1 MLGGSV
7 LIYLMAGGAV
17 VSWSLAFIHSFVCK
31 VEPCGGYMVMLLLGV
46 EALLLEVYWI
56 VHALG
61 RLEGVL
67 NLQ

>member
-1 MLGGSV
+1 MLGGACFDIFDGRWSS
-7 LIYLMAGGAV
+7 G
-17 VSWSLAFIHSFVCK
+17 SWSLAFIHSFVCK
-31 VEPCGGYMVMLLLGV
+31 VEPWGGMVMLLLGV

-61 RLEGVL
+61 RLEGIP